1 MFNFYETI
9 KRLISGPGKSQDA
22 LKKESDTKPP
32 LILIS
37 NQMRLNVKEGL
48 EPYEIEEFKKII
60 EDELLKQGHKPLKQF
75 QGREWKSDQPIPVY
89 NSKGEL
95 IEERKI

>member
-60 EDELLKQGHKPLKQF
+60 EEESEKIINH
-75 QGREWKSDQPIPVY
+75 EII
-89 NSKGEL
+89 L
-95 IEERKI
+95 IERICPEIVILYC